1 MSIDRLQERI
11 RKTKNPS
18 VIDLTVCKKV
28 IPACVLEQAGSWPKA
43 YLQYMQELMESL
55 RGVVP
60 ALRFRF
66 NGFAVYGAEGF
77 DLLKTI
83 TKRAKRLGFYVL
95 LDAPEALGQLEAEQ
109 TAQILFAEDGPAAFD
124 GLILSSYIG
133 SDGIKPYA
141 KLLKENE
148 KTLFAVIRTPNK
160 SAPEVQDLL
169 AGSRLVHIAMAE
181 KVNTMTVGLTGK
193 CGYSQI
199 GCAAAATSADS
210 LRTLRSKYKNM
221 FILVDGY
228 DYSSANVKYCSNAF
242 DPLGHG
248 AVVCAGQG
256 ITGAWLESDC
266 CEDMYLSL
274 AIDAVERMK
283 KNLTRY
289 VTIL

>member
-18 VIDLTVCKKV
+18 VIDLTVSKK
-28 IPACVLEQAGSWPKA
+28 ILPSCVLEQADSWQKA

-66 NGFAVYGAEGF
+66 NGFAIYGPEGLG
-77 DLLKTI
+77 LLKTI
-83 TKRAKRLGFYVL
+83 TKRAKRLGFYIL
-95 LDAPEALGQLEAEQ
+95 LDAPEAFSQSEAEQ

-124 GLILSSYIG
+124 GLILSAYMG

-148 KTLFAVIRTPNK
+148 KSLFVVIRTPNK

-169 AGSRLVHIAMAE
+169 SGSRLVHMAMAE
-181 KVNTMTVGLTGK
+181 KVNTMTGALTGK

-228 DYSSANVKYCSNAF
+228 DYSTANAKYCSNAF

-256 ITGAWLESDC
+256 ITGAWIDSDC
-266 CEDMYLSL
+266 CADMYLSL
-274 AIDAVERMK
+274 AVDAAERMK
-283 KNLTRY
+283 KNLTKY

>member
-66 NGFAVYGAEGF
+66 NGFAIYGAEGF

-221 FILVDGY
+221 FIFVDGY
-228 DYSSANVKYCSNAF
+228 DYSSANAKYCSNAF